1 MFGMVRFACRVTAL
15 WLAQFAPCQASSL
28 TVVSGPC
35 ETYSLIY
42 TESVGGDGNGNYG
55 YGYSYYGYGYGGNYS
70 YGTYGYG
77 GYGGNYSYGTYGY
90 GPFFYGPYGSY
101 TYGYSG
107 DGSAECGGGLCCVY
121 RPTSES
127 DPRAYR
133 GE

>member
-55 YGYSYYGYGYGGNYS
+55 YGYGYYGYGYGGNYS

-90 GPFFYGPYGSY
+90 GPFFYGP
-101 TYGYSG
+101 
-107 DGSAECGGGLCCVY
+107 
-121 RPTSES
+121 
-127 DPRAYR
+127 
-133 GE
+133 